1 MTPNPKMNDCWN
13 GITGTGIFQ
22 KLGAPFDT
30 VGKAAD
36 IAYTARS
43 GQKYV
48 ADWVA
53 ELFSTAPE
61 TALETIAEAVSSLYL
76 PDWAKVLEA
85 MSAEY
90 NPIHNYDRTTTVT
103 VTTVPGVTETKTTQF
118 GHSVEEEE
126 NEKRNQIL
134 TKEITPA
141 TIEVEETMEK
151 NLVEEVAETVPGYS
165 KDTSTKNNQVKT
177 KETTPAT
184 LEVEETAQKNQKE
197 TVTETPSNRT
207 STKSVMAYDAP
218 AGTWSPQE
226 QTVDSGSTA
235 TETEYSGTPDTT
247 TRTETV
253 GANGSETE
261 QYSGDADEVNEV
273 YTPTTDGSRTT
284 TYSGQPD
291 KKTHTET
298 VGTAGSEKE
307 TYSGNPDNRTKT
319 VSNAG
324 QDTETT
330 SKTGSDTQE
339 YEETSAGNI
348 GVTTTQQMLQ
358 AELALRSYNVFERI
372 FFPQLD
378 EFLTL
383 YFY

>member
-13 GITGTGIFQ
+13 GITGVGIFQ

-53 ELFSTAPE
+53 ELFSTEPD
-61 TALETIAEAVSSLYL
+61 TALETIAEAVSALYL

-184 LEVEETAQKNQKE
+184 LEVEETSQKNQKE
-197 TVTETPSNRT
+197 TVTETPSDRT

-218 AGTWSPQE
+218 DGTWSPSE
-226 QTVDSGSTA
+226 KTVDSGKTA
-235 TETEYSGTPDTT
+235 TETAYSGNPDTT

-319 VSNAG
+319 VANAG

-339 YEETSAGNI
+339 HEEKSAGNI

>member
-53 ELFSTAPE
+53 ELFSTSPS
-61 TALETIAEAVSSLYL
+61 TALETIAETVAAIYM
-76 PDWAKVLEA
+76 PDWAKVLEG
-85 MSAEY
+85 MSEEY

-141 TIEVEETMEK
+141 TIEVEETTE
-151 NLVEEVAETVPGYS
+151 NNQVEEVAETIPGYS
-165 KDTSTKNNQVKT
+165 RDTSTKNNQVKT

-184 LEVEETAQKNQKE
+184 LEVEEQTQKNQKE

-218 AGTWSPQE
+218 AGTWSPTD

-235 TETEYSGTPDTT
+235 TETVYSGTPDLT

-261 QYSGDADEVNEV
+261 QYSGEADEVNEV

-291 KKTHTET
+291 KKTRTET

-319 VSNAG
+319 VANSG

-339 YEETSAGNI
+339 YEEQSSGNI

>member
-53 ELFSTAPE
+53 ELFSTSPA
-61 TALETIAEAVSSLYL
+61 TALETIAETVAAIYM

-85 MSAEY
+85 MSEEY

-141 TIEVEETMEK
+141 TIEVEETTE
-151 NLVEEVAETVPGYS
+151 NNQVEEVAETIPGYS
-165 KDTSTKNNQVKT
+165 RDTSTKNNQVKT

-184 LEVEETAQKNQKE
+184 LEVEEQTQKNQKE

-218 AGTWSPQE
+218 AGTWSPTE

-235 TETEYSGTPDTT
+235 TETVYSGTPDLT

-261 QYSGDADEVNEV
+261 QYSGEADEVNEV

-291 KKTHTET
+291 KKTRTET

-319 VSNAG
+319 VANAG

-330 SKTGSDTQE
+330 SKTGSDAQE
-339 YEETSAGNI
+339 HEEKSVGNI

-358 AELALRSYNVFERI
+358 AEIALRSYNVFERI

>member
-61 TALETIAEAVSSLYL
+61 TALETIAETVAALYM
-76 PDWAKVLEA
+76 PDWAKVLAA
-85 MSAEY
+85 MTEEY
-90 NPIHNYDRTTTVT
+90 SPIHNYDRHTKVT
-103 VTTVPGVTETKTTQF
+103 VTTVPGVTETKTTAF
-118 GHSVEEEE
+118 GRSVEEDE
-126 NEKRNQIL
+126 NEQRNQVL

-141 TIEVEETMEK
+141 TIEVEETTE
-151 NLVEEVAETVPGYS
+151 NNQVEEVAETIPGYT

-177 KETTPAT
+177 TEKTPPT
-184 LEVEETAQKNQKE
+184 MEVEETSQKNQKE
-197 TVTETPSNRT
+197 TVTETPNERT
-207 STKSVMAYDAP
+207 STKSVMAYDAA

-226 QTVDSGSTA
+226 KTVDTGSTA
-235 TETEYSGTPDTT
+235 TETAYSGNPDTT

-261 QYSGDADEVNEV
+261 QYSGEADEVNEV

-291 KKTHTET
+291 KKTRTET

-319 VSNAG
+319 ITNAG

-330 SKTGSDTQE
+330 TKTGSDSQE
-339 YEETSAGNI
+339 YEEDSEGNI

-358 AELALRSYNVFERI
+358 AELTLRSYNVFERI

>member
-1 MTPNPKMNDCWN
+1 MTPNPKMNECWN
-13 GITGTGIFQ
+13 GITGVGIFQ
-22 KLGAPFDT
+22 KLGVPFDT

-53 ELFSTAPE
+53 ELFSTAPD
-61 TALETIAEAVSSLYL
+61 TALETIAETVASLYM
-76 PDWAKVLEA
+76 PDWAKILEA
-85 MSAEY
+85 MSEEY

-126 NEKRNQIL
+126 NEQRNQVL
-134 TKEITPA
+134 TREITPA

-207 STKSVMAYDAP
+207 STKSVMAFDVP
-218 AGTWSPQE
+218 SGTWSPKE

-235 TETEYSGTPDTT
+235 TETAYSGNPDTT

-253 GANGSETE
+253 GANGSEKE

-307 TYSGNPDNRTKT
+307 TYSGNPDNRNKT
-319 VSNAG
+319 VTNAG

-330 SKTGSDTQE
+330 SKTGSDAQE
-339 YEETSAGNI
+339 YEEKSAGNI

>member
-61 TALETIAEAVSSLYL
+61 TALETIAETVATLYM
-76 PDWAKVLEA
+76 PDWAKVLKA
-85 MSAEY
+85 MTEEY
-90 NPIHNYDRTTTVT
+90 NPIHNYDRHTKVT
-103 VTTVPGVTETKTTQF
+103 VTTVPGVTETKTTAF
-118 GHSVEEEE
+118 GRSVEEDE
-126 NEKRNQIL
+126 NEQRNQIL

-141 TIEVEETMEK
+141 TIEVEETTE
-151 NLVEEVAETVPGYS
+151 NNQVEEVAETIPGYT

-177 KETTPAT
+177 TEKTPPT
-184 LEVEETAQKNQKE
+184 MEVEETSQKNQKE
-197 TVTETPSNRT
+197 TVTETPNERT
-207 STKSVMAYDAP
+207 STKSVMAYDAA

-226 QTVDSGSTA
+226 KTVDTGSTA
-235 TETEYSGTPDTT
+235 TETAYSGTPDTT

-261 QYSGDADEVNEV
+261 QYSGEADEVNEV

-291 KKTHTET
+291 KKTRTET

-319 VSNAG
+319 ITNTG
-324 QDTETT
+324 KDTETT
-330 SKTGSDTQE
+330 TKTGSDSQE
-339 YEETSAGNI
+339 YEEDSEGNI

-358 AELALRSYNVFERI
+358 AELTLRSYNVFERI

>member
-53 ELFSTAPE
+53 ELFSTSPS
-61 TALETIAEAVSSLYL
+61 TALETIAETVAALYM

-85 MSAEY
+85 MAEDY
-90 NPIHNYDRTTTVT
+90 NPIHNYDRHTKVT
-103 VTTVPGVTETKTTQF
+103 VTTVPGVTETKTTAF
-118 GHSVEEEE
+118 GRSVEEDE
-126 NEKRNQIL
+126 NEQRNQIL

-141 TIEVEETMEK
+141 TIEVEETTE
-151 NLVEEVAETVPGYS
+151 NNQVEEVAETIPGYT

-177 KETTPAT
+177 TEKTPPT
-184 LEVEETAQKNQKE
+184 MEVEETSQKNQKE
-197 TVTETPSNRT
+197 TVTETPNERT
-207 STKSVMAYDAP
+207 STKSVMAYDAA

-226 QTVDSGSTA
+226 KTVDTGSTA
-235 TETEYSGTPDTT
+235 TETAYSGTPDTT

-261 QYSGDADEVNEV
+261 QYSGEADEVNEV

-291 KKTHTET
+291 KKTRTET

-319 VSNAG
+319 ITNAG

-330 SKTGSDTQE
+330 TKTGSDSQE
-339 YEETSAGNI
+339 YEEDSEGNI

-358 AELALRSYNVFERI
+358 AELTLRSYNVFERI

>member
-36 IAYTARS
+36 IAYSARS

-53 ELFSTAPE
+53 ELFSTTPD
-61 TALETIAEAVSSLYL
+61 TALETIAETVAAIYM

-85 MSAEY
+85 MSEEY

-141 TIEVEETMEK
+141 TIEVEETTE
-151 NLVEEVAETVPGYS
+151 NNQVEEVAETIPGYS

-184 LEVEETAQKNQKE
+184 LEVEEQTQKNQKE

-218 AGTWSPQE
+218 AGTWSPTE

-235 TETEYSGTPDTT
+235 TETVYSGTPDTT

-261 QYSGDADEVNEV
+261 QYSGEADEVNEV

-291 KKTHTET
+291 KKTRTET

-307 TYSGNPDNRTKT
+307 TYTGNPDNRTKT
-319 VSNAG
+319 VANAG

-339 YEETSAGNI
+339 HEEKSAGKI

-358 AELALRSYNVFERI
+358 AELVLRSYNVFERI

>member
-53 ELFSTAPE
+53 ELFSTEPD
-61 TALETIAEAVSSLYL
+61 TALETIAETVAAIYM
-76 PDWAKVLEA
+76 PDWAKVLKA
-85 MSAEY
+85 MAEEY
-90 NPIHNYDRTTTVT
+90 NPIHNYDRHTKVT
-103 VTTVPGVTETKTTQF
+103 VTTVPGVTETKTTAF
-118 GHSVEEEE
+118 GRSVEEDE
-126 NEKRNQIL
+126 NEQRNQIL

-141 TIEVEETMEK
+141 TIEVEETTE
-151 NLVEEVAETVPGYS
+151 NNQVEEVAETIPGYS

-184 LEVEETAQKNQKE
+184 LEVEEQTQKNQKE

-218 AGTWSPQE
+218 AGTWSPTE

-235 TETEYSGTPDTT
+235 TETVYSGTPDLT

-261 QYSGDADEVNEV
+261 QYSGEADEVNEV
-273 YTPTTDGSRTT
+273 YIPTTDGSRTT

-291 KKTHTET
+291 KKTRTET

-319 VSNAG
+319 ITNAG

-330 SKTGSDTQE
+330 KKTGSDSQE
-339 YEETSAGNI
+339 YEEDSEGNI
-348 GVTTTQQMLQ
+348 GATTTQQMLQ

>member
-53 ELFSTAPE
+53 ELFSSAPD
-61 TALETIAEAVSSLYL
+61 TALETIAETVATLYM

-85 MSAEY
+85 MTEEY
-90 NPIHNYDRTTTVT
+90 NPIHNYDRHTKVT
-103 VTTVPGVTETKTTQF
+103 VTTVPGVTETKTTAF
-118 GHSVEEEE
+118 GRSVEEDE
-126 NEKRNQIL
+126 NEQRNQIL

-141 TIEVEETMEK
+141 TIEVEETTE
-151 NLVEEVAETVPGYS
+151 NNQVEEVAETIPGYT

-177 KETTPAT
+177 TEKTPPT
-184 LEVEETAQKNQKE
+184 MEVEETSQKNQKE
-197 TVTETPSNRT
+197 TVTETPNQRT
-207 STKSVMAYDAP
+207 SETSVMAFDA
-218 AGTWSPQE
+218 GVGNWSPQE
-226 QTVDSGSTA
+226 KTVDTGSTA
-235 TETEYSGTPDTT
+235 TETAYSGTPDTT

-261 QYSGDADEVNEV
+261 QYSGEADEVNEV

-291 KKTHTET
+291 KKTRTET

-319 VSNAG
+319 ITNAG

-330 SKTGSDTQE
+330 TKTGSDSQE
-339 YEETSAGNI
+339 YEEDSEGNI